1 MDSSIAY
8 LSARATAVVANLD
21 ARQVRRATE
30 EDLLPHSLI
39 SDHHYML
46 IAAPLLR
53 FYFEKENELHADFR
67 RRIINEMAKKW
78 LEDARYHFCMRIIS
92 VAGSELSG
100 TERVSAI
107 KKLRNDFTHAD
118 LKPTNVLKHSEVVH
132 CINDM
137 VWHTADITIA
147 LASHFTESFESYL
160 DLKKAEGL
168 VSKDPEVL
176 SGLPVFAGTRI
187 PVHDVANSL
196 AAGDSEEV
204 LLSAYPRLTSEMIR
218 LASIYAKAYPLRGR
232 PRGSFLPLPDNM
244 TAVSKPASSRR
255 PN

>member
-30 EDLLPHSLI
+30 EDLLPRSLI

-67 RRIINEMAKKW
+67 RRIIDDVSKKW
-78 LEDARYHFCMRIIS
+78 LDDARFHICLHIIIS
-92 VAGSELSG
+92 AANELAGTKG
-100 TERVSAI
+100 FDGI
-107 KKLRNDFTHAD
+107 HKFRNAFAHLDV
-118 LKPTNVLKHSEVVH
+118 KPSNVLKHTEVVH

-137 VWHTADITIA
+137 IWHSSDVTVA
-147 LASHFTESFESYL
+147 LTNHFMESFESYL

-168 VSKDPEVL
+168 VTKDPKVL

-204 LLSAYPRLTSEMIR
+204 LLSAYPRLTSELIR
-218 LASIYAKAYPLRGR
+218 LAPIYAKAYPLRGR
-232 PRGSFLPLPDNM
+232 PRGSFLPHPDNM
-244 TAVSKPASSRR
+244 TAVNKPASSRR